1 MLCGFSGFYRARFAL
16 RRAFLLTGICIGVI
30 CLPSAGEAGQV
41 RMALHLTE
49 STISWGEPDLKHK
62 LLDRLSGNNGLD
74 VILINDS
81 AWVSSESGKSFFDA
95 GFVARFGSE
104 IDVRYVLS
112 LTDVRTDL
120 SVRKGLSIPLL
131 LSRYSSVGTVS
142 GVMRLVDTQK
152 GRVVHNETFEVDKR
166 GPSHWQPLEDNKYAP
181 SLHIPAAEK
190 LSFLESLEWRAADRL
205 AKVILKKIRLR

>member
-1 MLCGFSGFYRARFAL
+1 MMCGLKKVRLLSRLAL
-16 RRAFLLTGICIGVI
+16 SVAGVCAGVI
-30 CLPSAGEAGQV
+30 CMPYEGNAGQV

-49 STISWGEPDLKHK
+49 SAISWGEPDLKHK

-81 AWVSSESGKSFFDA
+81 AWVSSESGKSFFDV

-112 LTDVRTDL
+112 LSDVRTDL
-120 SVRKGLSIPLL
+120 AVRKGLSVPLL
-131 LSRYSSVGTVS
+131 LSRYSAVGTVS

-152 GRVVHNETFEVDKR
+152 GRVVYNETFEVDKR

-181 SLHIPAAEK
+181 GLHIPAAEK
-190 LSFLESLEWRAADRL
+190 LNFLESLEWKAADRL
-205 AKVILKKIRLR
+205 AKVIFKKIKLR